1 MKKARR
7 SNAPSPDEK
16 IASPTKEEI
25 AVEGIEDGGEVGEER
40 GEGREEGKLE
50 MGKEAT
56 GMEHAD
62 AEGGGSGGDGG
73 K

>member
-7 SNAPSPDEK
+7 SNAPSPDEE
-16 IASPTKEEI
+16 IASLTKEDI
-25 AVEGIEDGGEVGEER
+25 AVKGIEDGGEAR
-40 GEGREEGKLE
+40 DGREEGKLK

-62 AEGGGSGGDGG
+62 AEDGGTGGDEG